1 MLAIRRSAQSG
12 HFAAFNHTFVAGP
25 HVPCPRCSEIFDLYA
40 TPKLMEAA
48 QKVLV
53 DYLRQNCPRHVAYFA
68 ADESKIREHCVEC
81 ANAYG
86 VLGLWQQEDSHH
98 LKTA

>member
-1 MLAIRRSAQSG
+1 
-12 HFAAFNHTFVAGP
+12 
-25 HVPCPRCSEIFDLYA
+25 
-40 TPKLMEAA
+40 MEAA
-48 QKVLV
+48 EKVLV

-98 LKTA
+98 IKTAYRELAKKWHPDRFSGNDEGLRQEAEDHFKAVCMAYRHLRAHA